1 MDYRETT
8 DINLNQGDDSQA
20 QHSLER
26 IRQRLVDTSA
36 RNRLINCRLD
46 RTQVIRLVDELPDQ
60 VYERLSEGKPFD
72 MEPVSAPTHQELL
85 DEGYIEFDEHTG
97 ECIKDTKPKAEAW
110 ARRTGI
116 STEYDLPSGG
126 SDEINPGHTDNKLQ
140 TLHFP
145 DILNARL
152 NKLRQLAQTAME
164 ESGTNI
170 LYLALGFLEWY
181 ESPSSNTPRLSPLF
195 VVPVDLNRDKRLSAD
210 GLRTYQIMLR
220 DDGLFNNV
228 SLSQRMAQD
237 FYLDMPEVTDDSQ
250 PESYFDAVRHII
262 GQMDSRWKVRRYA
275 SLCLLDFTKQLM
287 YEDLDPSRWPAD
299 KSVADHPL
307 LQHFLSAGDNSQEN
321 ADGAT
326 RSEHLIDDMPDV
338 HSAFPLIYEADS
350 SQHSALIDVVNGDN
364 LVIEGPPGT
373 GKSQTITNL
382 IAACINRGLSVL
394 FVAEKLA
401 ALEVVK
407 RRLDSADLGDFC
419 LEVHS
424 HKSSKL
430 SILNSLMASQKRRE
444 NVMPP
449 AELQQQI
456 NRYEGHKNTLHHYAQ
471 KLNQP
476 WRDSGLTP
484 HQILQRATDFGD
496 RSPLTSGEHV
506 VLVNDPAEIS
516 AHLIRETLEAAE
528 RLQIVFEAVARQTP
542 DATIDTHPWFGVR
555 NGTIAGPQRQALIDT
570 LKRWTERQ
578 QHIMTQWTKLQ
589 DSLHIAPVDA
599 PHQEALT
606 TLMSALDNLPD
617 AIPEVLLERVE
628 ELRDS
633 SQGLD
638 ALVEHRD
645 NLRQRFAEFS
655 SSINP
660 QDLLNVERSTAT
672 AKALL
677 VIRDELG
684 LTGTAPLDKAIAH
697 ASQLGVLKTRIIELH
712 EETSALKG
720 ILPAAFDDI
729 FKPSLNGLESL
740 CDLLEISE
748 SLPAKLWR
756 YRDDRY
762 RDSGFLSA
770 LDDIEPMILSLRELQ
785 SALAEVFSMERLPE
799 SRTLEDLKRILDN
812 GGVFGFLKS
821 SYRDAKKSLKDLARK
836 GVKTAEA
843 TDRLAELVRFRQEMD
858 NLAARHHRN
867 PVLGTAY
874 QSLDTN
880 LKLHRAMGQW
890 YESVSARFGQHALRQ
905 SPKAAALFTL
915 DDEAARILA
924 SAADSDLIEQAHR
937 AQTSLGKLR
946 GIYPQYF
953 SSLTEDSHV
962 LDSDVG
968 INDLINRIE
977 HCLVQIGQS
986 ILDASASLSELI
998 DVVTRWSNATV
1009 DHQEWSATDTYMRF
1023 VPTLFNISV
1032 HPDVDDSR
1040 ACTALL
1046 NARYLGGLAESS
1058 SLFCKAMQQEPSL
1071 AQLARLREAQPVLM
1085 ATLNSAAEARE
1096 AFETQGNIER
1106 AQWLAN
1112 CDHLAHCHARNTRA
1126 LQQPDW
1132 LDTWLSYQR
1141 VKQRPG
1147 LETLSMLMD
1156 KLESGTLPPDQ
1167 SRLAIEADLYQQLA
1181 LHMMN
1186 TDDQLANMDGNE
1198 IQAIRQQFQQYD
1210 KDLLGMQRQQI
1221 AANCSR
1227 NEIPTGNN
1235 RGAVGTYSE
1244 LSLIQ
1249 HEASKKRA
1257 HIAIRS
1263 LLKRSS
1269 TAIQALKP
1277 CFMMSPMSVAQ
1288 YLEPG
1293 QYEFDVIVMDEASQI
1308 RPEEALGAIAR
1319 ARQLV
1324 VVGDPKQLPPT
1335 SFFSRMASDD
1345 DQDDDED
1352 VGLERAESILDAVM
1366 PVFPTR
1372 RLRWHYR
1379 SRHESLIA
1387 FSNQKFYDSDLVL
1400 FPSPFNK
1407 TDEFGI
1413 NFKRLDNATF
1423 NDNINLIEAE
1433 HIVALLA
1440 DQLQQ
1445 RPHESVGV
1453 VAMNIKQRDQ
1463 IEAQW
1468 EKRLAS
1474 DNLLQRAYERS
1485 QTSEEPVFFKNLE
1498 NVQGDERDVIIIS
1511 MTYGPQSAGG
1521 NTFQRFGPIN
1531 SDVGW
1536 RRLNVLLTRSK
1547 KRMEIVS
1554 SMSSGDVRS
1563 DNSSKLGVQSLR
1575 ALLEYCETGHLQ
1587 STVKTGNPPDSAF
1600 EIAVMRKL
1608 AAAGYESEPQVGVAG
1623 FFIDLAV
1630 RNPNKP
1636 GEFLMGIECD
1646 GATYHSAKSA
1656 RDRDRLRQEVLEG
1669 LGWEIRRI
1677 WSTDWFRN
1685 SDSQLKPIL
1694 AELERMRGSR
1704 LVECVGSEA
1713 SVET

>member
-1 MDYRETT
+1 MPPSETNH
-8 DINLNQGDDSQA
+8 INLDLADDSLA
-20 QHSLER
+20 RSSLER

-46 RTQVIRLVDELPDQ
+46 RNQVIRLVDELPDQ
-60 VYERLSEGKPFD
+60 VYERLAEGKPFD
-72 MEPVSAPTHQELL
+72 MQPVPPPTHQELV
-85 DEGYIEFDEHTG
+85 DEGYIKFDEQTG
-97 ECIKDTKPKAEAW
+97 ECIKDTYPKADVW
-110 ARRTGI
+110 ARRAGI
-116 STEYDLPSGG
+116 NTEYDLPSGG
-126 SDEINPGHTDNKLQ
+126 SDEDNPGHTDNKLQ
-140 TLHFP
+140 TLLFP
-145 DILNARL
+145 EVLNARL
-152 NKLRQLAQTAME
+152 GKLRQLAQTAME

-181 ESPSSNTPRLSPLF
+181 ESRSSDTPRLSPLF
-195 VVPVDLNRDKRLSAD
+195 VVPVDLNRDRRLSSD
-210 GLRTYQIMLR
+210 GLRTYQITLR

-237 FYLDMPEVTDDSQ
+237 FHLDMPEVTDDSQ
-250 PESYFDAVRHII
+250 PESYFDSVRGII
-262 GQMDSRWKVRRYA
+262 EKVDSRWKVRRYA

-299 KSVADHPL
+299 KNLADHPL
-307 LQHFLSAGDNSQEN
+307 LQQFLSAGEDARDSGY
-321 ADGAT
+321 GAT

-338 HSAFPLIYEADS
+338 HTAFPLIYEADS

-382 IAACINRGLSVL
+382 IAACINKGLSVL

-444 NVMPP
+444 NVTPP

-456 NRYEGHKNTLHHYAQ
+456 NRYEAHKNTLHHYAE

-476 WRDSGLTP
+476 WKDSDLTP
-484 HQILQRATDFGD
+484 HQILQRATNFGD
-496 RSPLTSGEHV
+496 RSPLPAGEHV
-506 VLVNDPAEIS
+506 VQVNDPAGITAPFIS
-516 AHLIRETLEAAE
+516 DTLEAAE
-528 RLQIVFEAVARQTP
+528 RLRIVFEAVAKQTP
-542 DATIDTHPWFGVR
+542 DASIDTHPWFGVR
-555 NGTIAGPQRQALIDT
+555 NGNIVGPQRQALIVA
-570 LKRWTERQ
+570 LEHWTERQ
-578 QHIMTQWTKLQ
+578 QHILTLWSKLQ
-589 DSLHIAPVDA
+589 DSLRIPPVEAPQ
-599 PHQEALT
+599 QEALM
-606 TLMSALDNLPD
+606 TLLGALDNLPD
-617 AIPEVLLERVE
+617 AIPEALLERVE
-628 ELRDS
+628 ELRDY
-633 SQGLD
+633 SQELD
-638 ALVEHRD
+638 TLAEHRD
-645 NLRQRFAEFS
+645 SLRQRFTAFS
-655 SSINP
+655 SCINA
-660 QDLLNVERSTAT
+660 QDLLSVERSAT
-672 AKALL
+672 TSQALL
-677 VIRDELG
+677 AIRDELG
-684 LTGTAPLDKAIAH
+684 LTGSAPLDKATTH
-697 ASQLGVLKTRIIELH
+697 ANQLDVLRTRIMELQ
-712 EETSALKG
+712 EDTSVLQG
-720 ILPAAFDDI
+720 VLPAAFDDI
-729 FKPSLNGLESL
+729 FEPSLNGLESL
-740 CDLLEISE
+740 CELLEVSA

-762 RDSGFLSA
+762 RDSAFLPA
-770 LDDIEPMILSLRELQ
+770 LDDMEPLILSLRERH

-799 SRTLEDLKRILDN
+799 SRTLEDIERILAN
-812 GGVFGFLKS
+812 GGFFGFLKAD
-821 SYRDAKKSLKDLARK
+821 YRQARKSLKHLARM

-843 TDRLAELVRFRQEMD
+843 RSSLSELVRYRQD
-858 NLAARHHRN
+858 LDDLTSTHQRN
-867 PVLGTAY
+867 PILGNAF

-880 LKLHRAMGQW
+880 LKLHRALGQW
-890 YESVSARFGQHALRQ
+890 YAAVTARFGQHSLRQ
-905 SPKAAALFTL
+905 SPKATALFTL
-915 DDEAARILA
+915 ETDAASYLVN
-924 SAADSDLIEQAHR
+924 AADSDLLER
-937 AQTSLGKLR
+937 ARRLQQSLGKLR
-946 GIYPQYF
+946 EIYPNYF
-953 SSLTEDSHV
+953 SGLAKDSHI

-968 INDLINRIE
+968 ISGLIKRIE
-977 HCLVQIGQS
+977 DCLAQIGQS
-986 ILDASASLSELI
+986 VIDPSLPLSELI
-998 DVVTRWSNATV
+998 DAVTRWSNATV
-1009 DHQEWSATDTYMRF
+1009 DHQQWSTTDTYKRF
-1023 VPTLFNISV
+1023 VPSLFDISV
-1032 HPDVDDSR
+1032 HPDDDDAR
-1040 ACTALL
+1040 ACEALA
-1046 NARYLGGLAESS
+1046 NARYLGGLAASS
-1058 SLFCKAMQQEPSL
+1058 PLFCKAMQQEPSL
-1071 AQLARLREAQPVLM
+1071 AQLARLREAQPLLM
-1085 ATLNSAAEARE
+1085 ESLHAAAEAQD
-1096 AFETQGNIER
+1096 AFEAQGTVER
-1106 AQWLAN
+1106 TQWLAHCEN
-1112 CDHLAHCHARNTRA
+1112 LAQCHARNSRA
-1126 LQQPDW
+1126 LQQLDW

-1147 LETLSMLMD
+1147 LETLSKLMD
-1156 KLESGTLPPDQ
+1156 KLESGALPPDQ
-1167 SRLAIEADLYQQLA
+1167 TRLAIEADLYQHLA
-1181 LHMMN
+1181 LYMMS
-1186 TDDQLANMDGNE
+1186 TDDELANMDGNE

-1210 KDLLGMQRQQI
+1210 KELLGLQRQQI
-1221 AANCSR
+1221 AANCCR
-1227 NEIPTGNN
+1227 NEIPTGNG

-1319 ARQLV
+1319 AKQLV

-1335 SFFSRMASDD
+1335 TFFSRMAADD

-1352 VGLERAESILDAVM
+1352 VGLERAESILDAVI

-1407 TDEFGI
+1407 TAEFGI
-1413 NFKRLDNATF
+1413 NFTRLDNATF
-1423 NDNINLIEAE
+1423 NDNVNVIEAE
-1433 HIVALLA
+1433 HIVNVLA
-1440 DQLQQ
+1440 EQLQT

-1468 EKRLAS
+1468 ERRLAT
-1474 DNLLQRAYERS
+1474 DPLLQRAYERS

-1511 MTYGPQSAGG
+1511 MTYGPQSVGG

-1554 SMSSGDVRS
+1554 SMSSGDVRADS
-1563 DNSSKLGVQSLR
+1563 SSKLGVQSLR
-1575 ALLEYCETGHLQ
+1575 ALLEYCETGHLY
-1587 STVKTGNPPDSAF
+1587 STIETGKSPDSAF
-1600 EIAVMRKL
+1600 EVAVMRKL

-1630 RNPNKP
+1630 RNPDKP

-1685 SDSQLKPIL
+1685 ADAQIKPIV
-1694 AELERMRGSR
+1694 AELGRLRQERMAT
-1704 LVECVGSEA
+1704 L
-1713 SVET
+1713 ETAD